1 MADKTIRRCAVV
13 GALTACFAGRA
24 PACALGAG
32 QSSQKAN
39 RILIVSIAGMH
50 EFDLERF
57 VAAHPTS
64 TLAALK
70 KRGISTARA
79 MAPRPSDSFSGM
91 IAMATGALPKRSGV
105 FYDNSRDR
113 ALTPAGTDRV
123 TKGAAAP
130 LNSAIDVDQEK
141 VDTAI
146 DEAKLQRDPAARCN
160 PVWPHQYLP
169 VNTIVDVVM
178 AAGGRTTVS
187 SAVET
192 RSLASTVLGL

>member
-13 GALTACFAGRA
+13 GALAACFAGLA

-32 QSSQKAN
+32 QSSQRAD
-39 RILIVSIAGMH
+39 RILIVGIAGMH

-70 KRGISTARA
+70 KRGISSAGA
-79 MAPRPSDSFSGM
+79 MAPRPSDSFPGM
-91 IAMATGALPKRSGV
+91 IAMATGALPRRSGV

-113 ALTPAGTDRV
+113 ALTPVGTDRV
-123 TKGAAAP
+123 KKGVAAP
-130 LNSAIDVDQEK
+130 LNSAID
-141 VDTAI
+141 
-146 DEAKLQRDPAARCN
+146 EAKLPRDPAAGCN
-160 PVWPHQYLP
+160 PVWPHQYLR

-178 AAGGRTTVS
+178 AAGGRNTVS

-192 RSLASTVLGL
+192 RSLASTVPGL